1 MTILE
6 HGRFK
11 LQYSNESI
19 ELLPTGALYWPSRQ
33 TLIVTDLHLGKGTT
47 FQRNGI
53 PIPDGTDQVTLQK
66 LQSDIESTRSKDVLI
81 LGDFIHARIGW
92 NEKLILMLNGF
103 FQCNPDIRW
112 QLVLGNHDRGSV
124 SRLSQFPIELL
135 RAPYFVDPFAFFHEL
150 PGPQELAE
158 RQSTAF
164 MAGHIHPCISI
175 RDSASVGARLK
186 CFWCQADGLV
196 LPAYGEF
203 TGSYRIKPSPR
214 DRFIGIVENELID
227 VSDLVSR
234 GSPWHVKKWQ

>member
-1 MTILE
+1 MNISE
-6 HGRFK
+6 QGRFK
-11 LQYSNESI
+11 LQYANESI
-19 ELLPTGALYWPSRQ
+19 ELLPTGALYWPSHQ

-66 LQSDIESTRSKDVLI
+66 LQSDIESTRSIDVLI

-92 NEKLILMLNGF
+92 NEKLIDMLNGF
-103 FQCNPDIRW
+103 FRCNPDIRW
-112 QLVLGNHDRGSV
+112 QLVLGNHDRGSI

-135 RAPYFVDPFAFFHEL
+135 RAPCTVDPFTFFHEL
-150 PGPQELAE
+150 PGQEGLAE
-158 RQSTAF
+158 RESAAF

-175 RDSASVGARLK
+175 HGSESVGTRLK
-186 CFWCQADGLV
+186 CFWCLAHGLV

-214 DRFIGIVENELID
+214 DRVIGIVEKELIE
-227 VSDLVSR
+227 VTDLVSSR
-234 GSPWHVKKWQ
+234 SPWHV